1 MLINEIE
8 AKNKSLEENQAIMQD
23 EMERLK
29 EKLSE
34 TIKEYEIKKKIN
46 ESEERKEILSLNSQ
60 IMHQKGVEL
69 SQLTQKQI
77 KLEEALEERATLL
90 NDLTSRMK
98 DTTIRKK
105 QLQNELLK
113 ARQENQ
119 ILVQKNQEMSRELST
134 LLSQSQDHTY
144 KVINSQQQIIKERS
158 IELSTKKRQHNSLQS
173 QYDVMSGKL
182 QSTQQKLDH
191 EREWGEQ
198 ATRVHKSLIQEKSQ
212 LQLKYIIQIM
222 LIIMGML

>member
-1 MLINEIE
+1 
-8 AKNKSLEENQAIMQD
+8 
-23 EMERLK
+23 
-29 EKLSE
+29 
-34 TIKEYEIKKKIN
+34 
-46 ESEERKEILSLNSQ
+46 
-60 IMHQKGVEL
+60 
-69 SQLTQKQI
+69 
-77 KLEEALEERATLL
+77 
-90 NDLTSRMK
+90 
-98 DTTIRKK
+98 
-105 QLQNELLK
+105 LLK

-158 IELSTKKRQHNSLQS
+158 IELSTKKYSNLSVPFTTELFFTDRRQHNSLQS